1 MNIKLPFISKTN
13 WNDKQNKIIQK
24 TNRSSGHFVWSI
36 KSGFG
41 IIDRRWCRWIQNI
54 HGLSSIGDNVFEFSM
69 NTSGVVTFKNEN
81 VENDVIENID
91 ETFEKRFLIDRMKT
105 I

>member
-1 MNIKLPFISKTN
+1 MK
-13 WNDKQNKIIQK
+13 
-24 TNRSSGHFVWSI
+24 
-36 KSGFG
+36 
-41 IIDRRWCRWIQNI
+41 QNI
-54 HGLSSIGDNVFEFSM
+54 HGMSSIGDHVFELPV

-81 VENDVIENID
+81 VENDFIENID